1 MAAFMLLKDVDLEG
15 DMNAD
20 LCMGILLLGLAVLV
34 PILVL
39 QPGRRR
45 EFSAP
50 QRQSVHHHS

>member
-1 MAAFMLLKDVDLEG
+1 
-15 DMNAD
+15 MNAD
-20 LCMGILLLGLAVLV
+20 LFMGILLLGLAVLV